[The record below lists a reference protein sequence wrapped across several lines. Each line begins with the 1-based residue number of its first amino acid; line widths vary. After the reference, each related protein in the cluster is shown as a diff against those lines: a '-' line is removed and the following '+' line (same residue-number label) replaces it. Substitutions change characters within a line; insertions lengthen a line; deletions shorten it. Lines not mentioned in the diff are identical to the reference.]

1 MLKHTRIFDR
11 KNFVAGNHVKAY
23 LNQLKNNFSPAEII
37 KKLKTLR
44 GLKVLVVGDAVI
56 DEYTFCRRLG
66 MATKDP
72 IVNCQFMS
80 TDVFAGGVCAI
91 ANHVAGFTGAVRMVS
106 VVGDDGKFRS
116 VENLLDP
123 AIDFSLMARKGAST
137 TVKQRFIELDTSTKM
152 FELTTMDDSPIS
164 GETEK
169 ELLAR
174 LAKDVGWADMV
185 LLADFGHGMITPSVI
200 DFLSKKET
208 FLAVNAQTNS
218 ANTPYNPVTKYKGMH
233 YLSLDEK
240 ELRLAFHSRY
250 ESPEELLPK
259 LTAVT
264 KCDAINLT
272 LGSNGAIYWYK
283 GKPLTVPAFMPSS
296 VLDSTGAGD
305 AVLSVTSLLAYKGV
319 QPELLP
325 FVGNCVGALAVGI
338 LGNKEPVRPQA
349 LYDFIYDLLSK

>member
-1 MLKHTRIFDR
+1 MLKHTRISDR
-11 KNFVAGNHVKAY
+11 KNSVAGNHAKTY
-23 LNQLKNNFSPAEII
+23 LDQLKAKFNSAKVI
-37 KKLKTLR
+37 KTLQTLR
-44 GLKVLVVGDAVI
+44 GLRVLVVGDAVI

-72 IVNCQFMS
+72 IVNCQFVS

-91 ANHVAGFTGAVRMVS
+91 ANHVAGFTGVVRMIT
-106 VVGDDGKFRS
+106 VVGNDGRFKR
-116 VENLLDP
+116 VQHLLDS
-123 AIDFSLMARKGAST
+123 AIDCRLVVKGTST

-152 FELTTMDDSPIS
+152 FELTHMDDSPIS
-164 GETEK
+164 GVTEK
-169 ELLAR
+169 KLLAV
-174 LAKDVGWADMV
+174 LAKDIAWADMV

-200 DFLSKKET
+200 NFLSKSGK

-218 ANTPYNPVTKYKGMH
+218 ANTPYNPVTKHKSMH

-250 ESPEELLPK
+250 DPPEELLPRLASATGCK
-259 LTAVT
+259 
-264 KCDAINLT
+264 AINLT
-272 LGSNGAIYWYK
+272 LGSNGAIYWHE
-283 GKPLTVPAFMPSS
+283 GKPMSVPAFMPSS

-319 QPELLP
+319 SPELLP

-349 LYDFIYDLLSK
+349 LYDFITDLLSK